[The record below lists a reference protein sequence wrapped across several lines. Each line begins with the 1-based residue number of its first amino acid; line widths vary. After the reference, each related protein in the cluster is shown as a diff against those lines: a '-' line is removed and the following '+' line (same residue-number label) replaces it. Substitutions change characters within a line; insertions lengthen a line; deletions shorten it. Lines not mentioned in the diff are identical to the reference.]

1 MLKNAFSTL
10 RGFRQIL
17 GPMTRKWEVGNDP
30 QNKIWE
36 VGDGQKKCGRCIFL
50 KWEVGDEEINVGG
63 GRWIKLLG
71 GLLNGVKTQTMR
83 LFISILKTKI
93 ISRQI
98 GSIFY
103 RRFMKNV

>member
-1 MLKNAFSTL
+1 MM
-10 RGFRQIL
+10 

-63 GRWIKLLG
+63 GRWIKILR
-71 GLLNGVKTQTMR
+71 GLLNGVKTHK
-83 LFISILKTKI
+83 L
-93 ISRQI
+93 
-98 GSIFY
+98 
-103 RRFMKNV
+103 

>member
-1 MLKNAFSTL
+1 MDTFCVNKVIFKSYKEFQSHPPPHPINNEYSLKDCL
-10 RGFRQIL
+10 QIIVK

-63 GRWIKLLG
+63 GRWIKILG
-71 GLLNGVKTQTMR
+71 GLLNGVKTHK
-83 LFISILKTKI
+83 L
-93 ISRQI
+93 
-98 GSIFY
+98 
-103 RRFMKNV
+103 